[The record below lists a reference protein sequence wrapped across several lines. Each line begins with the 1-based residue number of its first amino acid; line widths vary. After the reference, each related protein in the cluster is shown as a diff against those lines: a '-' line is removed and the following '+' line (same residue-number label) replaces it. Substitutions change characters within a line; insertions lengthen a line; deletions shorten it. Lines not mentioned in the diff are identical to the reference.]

1 MFLIILALRLLCFP
15 WCLVPIFCFV
25 LHMSTCS
32 SEYQELEAVPTPALV
47 DGPLERGGHASATHS
62 EIPDEPLERFF
73 VSL

>member
-1 MFLIILALRLLCFP
+1 
-15 WCLVPIFCFV
+15 
-25 LHMSTCS
+25 MSTCS